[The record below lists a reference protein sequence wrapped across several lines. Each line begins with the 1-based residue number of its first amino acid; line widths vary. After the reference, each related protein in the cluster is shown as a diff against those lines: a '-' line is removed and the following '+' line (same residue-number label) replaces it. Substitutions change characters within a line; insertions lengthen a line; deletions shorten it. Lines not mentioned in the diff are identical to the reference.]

1 LPASRNEDIML
12 GNKFAMARQM
22 RMILHPLF
30 RTFAVL
36 AAIVSAWASFG
47 ATVAHANGAPHH
59 GPIQTIG
66 NGPVTVAAMPMA
78 MHDDLEKPCCPANSG
93 QTEGSG
99 CPAAA
104 CSSLPGA
111 LTTTFVAEGSPRPMR
126 DCFFIPQDKLSP
138 HNLRPE
144 HGPPRI

>member
-12 GNKFAMARQM
+12 GNKLAMARQM
-22 RMILHPLF
+22 RMILHPLC

-36 AAIVSAWASFG
+36 AAIVFACASFG
-47 ATVAHANGAPHH
+47 ATMAHANGALHH
-59 GPIQTIG
+59 HALQTVGHSQVI
-66 NGPVTVAAMPMA
+66 VTAEPMT
-78 MHDDLEKPCCPANSG
+78 MHDGQEKPCCPANTG